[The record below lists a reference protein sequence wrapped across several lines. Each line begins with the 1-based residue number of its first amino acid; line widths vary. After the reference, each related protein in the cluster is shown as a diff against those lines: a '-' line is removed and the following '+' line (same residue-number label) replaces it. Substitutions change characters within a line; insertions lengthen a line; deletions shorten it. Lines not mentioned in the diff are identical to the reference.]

1 MKGERPQMEKTSL
14 TDSVSLF
21 QLTPTRYISIAKL
34 KELLPDAEH
43 ALWFAKLLKLDH
55 DKLSKLLW
63 AVCRTSVVEALMTG
77 DHSTELQDYLVDTVP
92 PEVWPEDKPAFVEA
106 PPPAQVLPHLWEDA
120 FVEVA
125 KSIQDVADKLVSTLG
140 MLPSK
145 QGTMVF
151 STLAQLNRQRQSIG
165 IHKVRIKHTAVPDV
179 LVILD
184 VSGSMTQSTVRAI
197 IEDVV
202 ALSWKANAHL
212 AIVSDSTFHWEPGSY
227 NVDDVLA
234 KAEYYGTHY
243 ETLAPLFNKDWGT
256 VVTIADYDSAPAAKS
271 VLAKATGRV
280 DTVLDIS
287 LVNRTTFLAECVGQ
301 LANEVRPLL
310 IGQNYYVTRY

>member
-1 MKGERPQMEKTSL
+1 MKGEKPQMKKTSL
-14 TDSVSLF
+14 ADSVSLF

-43 ALWFAKLLKLDH
+43 VLWFAKLLKLSH
-55 DKLSKLLW
+55 DKLSHLLW
-63 AVCRTSVVEALMTG
+63 EVCRTSVVEALMAG

-92 PEVWPEDKPAFVEA
+92 PEVWPETKPDFVEA
-106 PPPAQVLPHLWEDA
+106 PRPAQILPHLWEDA

-125 KSIQDVADKLVSTLG
+125 KSIQDVADKLVSTLEL
-140 MLPSK
+140 LPSK
-145 QGTMVF
+145 QGKMVF
-151 STLAQLNRQRQSIG
+151 STLAQLNKQRPSIG
-165 IHKVRIKHTAVPDV
+165 VHKARIQHAPVPDV

-184 VSGSMTQSTVRAI
+184 VSGSMTQTTVRAI

-227 NVDDVLA
+227 NVDDVLG
-234 KAEYYGTHY
+234 KAEYSGTHY

-256 VVTIADYDSAPAAKS
+256 VVTIADYDSASSAKT
-271 VLAKATGRV
+271 VLAKAKGSIGV
-280 DTVLDIS
+280 VLDIS
-287 LVNRTTFLAECVGQ
+287 LVNRSTYLAECVGQ